1 MLTVFGFPGQGSQF
15 RGMGGDLFSEFPNY
29 VRRADAVL
37 GYSIEDLCLNDTGNR
52 LSSTVYAQPALF
64 LVNALTFLKRRSCGH
79 YQADIYLG
87 HSLGEYSALFAAGV
101 FDFETGLR
109 IVQKRGELMGR
120 ARSGSMAAIIG
131 LDAASIRQVLDNFGL
146 HGIDMANYNTPNQTV
161 VAGSLDSLTDAER
174 AMEQAGA
181 TFVPLNVSAA
191 FHSRFMQFMAEE
203 FAEFLGSYAF
213 RSPDRPVIANVDARP
228 YCDDDIA
235 GKLVDQISNPV
246 RWVDSID
253 YVLAEEPITFEEIG
267 PGQVLTG
274 MVTTITEQR
283 V

>member
-1 MLTVFGFPGQGSQF
+1 MQTVFGFPGQGSQF
-15 RGMGGDLFSEFPNY
+15 RGMGGDLFSEFPHY

-37 GYSIEDLCLNDTGNR
+37 GYSVEDLCLNDTGDR

-64 LVNALTFLKRRSCGH
+64 LVNALTFLKRRICGH
-79 YQADIYLG
+79 HQADIYLG

-146 HGIDMANYNTPNQTV
+146 HEIDMANYNTPNQTV
-161 VAGSLDSLTDAER
+161 VAGTLDSLTDAEP
-174 AMEQAGA
+174 AMEQAGG

-191 FHSRFMQFMAEE
+191 FHSRFMQFMAAE
-203 FAEFLGSYAF
+203 FAEFLGCYSF

-228 YCDDDIA
+228 YSDDDIA

-246 RWVDSID
+246 RWVDSIE
-253 YVLAEEPITFEEIG
+253 YVLAEDPIAFEEIG